1 MSKLQTLKITSSEA
15 LILEILLRDII
26 DKLEVEYQKNKKD
39 KSFLKEEALSEIN
52 NLKGLLN
59 KLII

>member
-1 MSKLQTLKITSSEA
+1 MSKVQTLKITRSEA